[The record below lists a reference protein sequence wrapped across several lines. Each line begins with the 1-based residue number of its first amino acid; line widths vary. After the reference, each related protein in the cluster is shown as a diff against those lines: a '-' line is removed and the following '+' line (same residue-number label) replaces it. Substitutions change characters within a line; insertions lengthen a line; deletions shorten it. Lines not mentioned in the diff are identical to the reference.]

1 MENPQLQLFAVHKVQ
16 KMADKRTIENAF
28 KAIDWIV
35 DVTREKPTLGKQ
47 GSYHVDFHGNGDD
60 RCVEVAQ
67 KLQDTGDFY
76 CNNDWRSQIYNGN
89 LELID
94 RM

>member
-1 MENPQLQLFAVHKVQ
+1 MLAAYKTHIF
-16 KMADKRTIENAF
+16 KMDARTIKTAF
-28 KAIDWIV
+28 ELIGWIV
-35 DVTREKPTLGKQ
+35 DVIREKPAPGKQ
-47 GSYHVDFHGNGDD
+47 GSYHVKFHGNGDD

-67 KLQDTGDFY
+67 KLQDGGNFY
-76 CNNDWRSQIYNGN
+76 CNDDWRSQIYNGE